1 MGKALAVV
9 LAAAG
14 GFVAGVLLAP
24 KSGKET
30 REDIANKK
38 GEYVDKAKAGLKEA
52 RKGAGEIKEEIVTG
66 AGEVKYIARDVAER
80 VGEAAKHVRD
90 EVELTANSVKKSA
103 EETTK
108 DVKKSTR

>member
-14 GFVAGVLLAP
+14 GFVAGILLAP

-30 REDIANKK
+30 RQDIADKK
-38 GEYVDKAKAGLKEA
+38 DEYVDKAKAGFKEA
-52 RKGAGEIKEEIVTG
+52 QKGAGEIKDEIVTG

-90 EVELTANSVKKSA
+90 EVEHTAHSVKKSA
-103 EETTK
+103 EATAK
-108 DVKKSTR
+108 DVKKSAR